1 MWRRLDDL
9 AAPDEDDGVSFRGD
23 AHSASMITTRATAP
37 AQDEGDRHDRSPQPL
52 PRFRSGAREALEF
65 YHSVFGG
72 TLTIGTFGEAGMSQ
86 DPADADK
93 VMHGQLD
100 GDQGLLLMAS
110 DAPSGMPTPA
120 ESSISLSLSGDD
132 HELLTRWW
140 NGLAQGA
147 TIVEPLT
154 TAPWGD
160 TFGMLTDR
168 HGVSWL
174 VNISGATS

>member
-1 MWRRLDDL
+1 MTVRLNPYL
-9 AAPDEDDGVSFRGD
+9 G
-23 AHSASMITTRATAP
+23 
-37 AQDEGDRHDRSPQPL
+37 
-52 PRFRSGAREALEF
+52 FRSGAREALEF

-100 GDQGLLLMAS
+100 GDQSLLLMAS

-147 TIVEPLT
+147 TIIEPLT